1 MIADVSGKCYIH
13 CPRRDV
19 LVASIPNNSV
29 DYLESFFVLANHMM
43 HVIRAISNLTL
54 LHASV
59 GETAQHLME
68 RPWLFALD
76 QFVFSVSV
84 NKRLS
89 LLRVRDIFTCG
100 SSDAERMER

>member
-68 RPWLFALD
+68 RPWLFALSTD
-76 QFVFSVSV
+76 LRPVCLLSISKQKIVFVESTRYLHMRF
-84 NKRLS
+84 L
-89 LLRVRDIFTCG
+89 
-100 SSDAERMER
+100 